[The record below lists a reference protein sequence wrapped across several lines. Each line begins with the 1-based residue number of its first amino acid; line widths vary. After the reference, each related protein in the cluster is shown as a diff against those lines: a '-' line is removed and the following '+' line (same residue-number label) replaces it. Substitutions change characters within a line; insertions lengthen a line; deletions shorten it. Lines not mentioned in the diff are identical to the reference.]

1 MLAASDDDSA
11 MQHVQAAASETSK
24 TSETSVPA
32 VRPLRSALLA
42 DPAALMCRPF
52 PPLQSWGCIPRARR
66 RKRTDATVLRKIPA
80 AKYRTVRPRAANH
93 RTADGR
99 ARKSVSA
106 GPAAATAVL
115 SPANVLRVPLRSLA
129 ERTAAVR
136 PGILTCGASSICSV
150 RYSITAAADG
160 SDG

>member
-52 PPLQSWGCIPRARR
+52 PPLQSWGCIPCPPQEENRCHCPPKDSCREIPDCPPP
-66 RKRTDATVLRKIPA
+66 RTTALQTAGPGNLYQPALRLRQPSSA
-80 AKYRTVRPRAANH
+80 LQMS
-93 RTADGR
+93 
-99 ARKSVSA
+99 SVS
-106 GPAAATAVL
+106 P
-115 SPANVLRVPLRSLA
+115 S
-129 ERTAAVR
+129 
-136 PGILTCGASSICSV
+136 GALQRGLLQSV
-150 RYSITAAADG
+150 REF
-160 SDG
+160 

>member
-52 PPLQSWGCIPRARR
+52 PPLQSWGCIPCPPQEENRCHCPPKDSCRE
-66 RKRTDATVLRKIPA
+66 IPDCPP
-80 AKYRTVRPRAANH
+80 PRCEP
-93 RTADGR
+93 
-99 ARKSVSA
+99 
-106 GPAAATAVL
+106 PAAATAVL

-129 ERTAAVR
+129 ERTAAVH

>member
-52 PPLQSWGCIPRARR
+52 PPLQSWGCIPC
-66 RKRTDATVLRKIPA
+66 PA
-80 AKYRTVRPRAANH
+80 AGREQMPLSSERFLPRNTGMPSAPALRT
-93 RTADGR
+93 TALQTAGP
-99 ARKSVSA
+99 RKSVSA

-115 SPANVLRVPLRSLA
+115 SPANVTPCPPPEPCREDCCSPSGNSDPRRIIDLLCQ
-129 ERTAAVR
+129 
-136 PGILTCGASSICSV
+136 ILDNRRC
-150 RYSITAAADG
+150 
-160 SDG
+160 

>member
-52 PPLQSWGCIPRARR
+52 PPLQSWGCIPCPPQEENRCHCPPKDSCRE
-66 RKRTDATVLRKIPA
+66 
-80 AKYRTVRPRAANH
+80 YRTVRPRAANH

-106 GPAAATAVL
+106 GPSAATAVL

>member
-52 PPLQSWGCIPRARR
+52 PPLQSWGCIPCPPQEENRCHCPPKDSCRE
-66 RKRTDATVLRKIPA
+66 IPDCPPPSCEPPHC
-80 AKYRTVRPRAANH
+80 R
-93 RTADGR
+93 
-99 ARKSVSA
+99 
-106 GPAAATAVL
+106 
-115 SPANVLRVPLRSLA
+115 
-129 ERTAAVR
+129 R
-136 PGILTCGASSICSV
+136 PGPEICISRPCGCDSRPQPCKCPPCPPPEPCREDCCSPSGNSDLRRIIDLLCQILDNRRC
-150 RYSITAAADG
+150 
-160 SDG
+160 

>member
-11 MQHVQAAASETSK
+11 MQHVQAAASE

-52 PPLQSWGCIPRARR
+52 PPLQSWGCIPCPPQEENRCHCPPKDSCRE
-66 RKRTDATVLRKIPA
+66 IPDCP
-80 AKYRTVRPRAANH
+80 PRAANH